1 MILVDTSIWIELQR
15 PGQTLQLPERVQ
27 VRLATCGPVIQE
39 VLQGESLARSVR
51 SFRRALLALP
61 RFGDPLPLELFLRA
75 AELYQWG
82 RARGLTIRSSADCLI
97 AAIALAHEL
106 PVWHQDRDFD
116 AIARFTPLR
125 VLSGLRSAW

>member
-15 PGQTLQLPERVQ
+15 PGQTLKLPGRLQ

-39 VLQGESLARSVR
+39 VLPGESLARSLT
-51 SFRRALLALP
+51 SFRSALLALP
-61 RFGDPLPLELFLRA
+61 
-75 AELYQWG
+75 
-82 RARGLTIRSSADCLI
+82 RARGLTIRSSVDCLI
-97 AAIALAHEL
+97 AAIALAHPL

-125 VLSGLRSAW
+125 VISGLRRAW